1 MANFYQFLHTAHA
14 HFRWVVVLVAII
26 ALIVFLM
33 TWLSKKDDG
42 KLDRTMMAI
51 LVGCVD
57 LQWLMGIILLILLAT
72 TVGLSRHHYEHAF
85 MLTLAWILAHFSVK
99 WKKSPASIRARN
111 YLFITLGMIL
121 LIIAGVAVYP
131 KGWPV

>member
-1 MANFYQFLHTAHA
+1 MSTFYQFLHTAHA
-14 HFRWVVVLVAII
+14 HFRWLVVLVAII
-26 ALIVFLM
+26 AVIVFLM
-33 TWLSKKDDG
+33 TWLSKKDDA
-42 KLDRTMMAI
+42 KLDRTLMAI
-51 LVGCVD
+51 LVGCID

-85 MLTLAWILAHFSVK
+85 TLTLAWILAHFSVK

-111 YLFITLGMIL
+111 YLFITLGVIL